1 MTFGKRLNYGD
12 IKKVSDCQG
21 CREERG
27 INRRRAQ
34 GIFRVVKLFCMVLH
48 WWIHVIKRLSNPQ
61 FLNYNINY
69 GLWMTKI
76 CQGRFVSCNRCTTQ
90 ELDVDTEGGC
100 VLGMGAEDIQELCT
114 VCSTFL

>member
-1 MTFGKRLNYGD
+1 METLKRSVIARG
-12 IKKVSDCQG
+12 VER
-21 CREERG
+21 REERG

-76 CQGRFVSCNRCTTQ
+76 CQGRFVSCNRCTTR